1 MVVNRPGSTP
11 TFGTVACFAGAGAIT
26 GAIITVIACENQCF
40 RVLYTVAY
48 EFTGPFE
55 LTKLSAQ
62 ISVLMAKSSLSSV
75 DDPVRRSYQKKGTF
89 KTARNIVLH
98 RGFKGLYS
106 GFSHHLRKPI
116 TSLSMVFG
124 TPN

>member
-26 GAIITVIACENQCF
+26 GALITVIACEKQC
-40 RVLYTVAY
+40 LGLSPTISY
-48 EFTGPFE
+48 ESTGPFE

-62 ISVLMAKSSLSSV
+62 ISVLMAKSNSSSV

-89 KTARNIVLH
+89 KTAKNIVLH

-106 GFSHHLRKPI
+106 GFNHHLRKPI
-116 TSLSMVFG
+116 TSLSG